1 MSTNYEHQSNEVIAK
16 ELLIAL
22 IEKNCI
28 NVSKDQPYAVAIG
41 EMYQTILKH
50 LNQKPE

>member
-1 MSTNYEHQSNEVIAK
+1 MSVEWEHQASEVIAK

-22 IEKNCI
+22 IEKGRI
-28 NVSKDQPYAVAIG
+28 DVSPGQPNAVAIG

-50 LNQKPE
+50 IEKKPE